1 MSVYITY
8 VFLLGGIMAI
18 RICSTGIFN
27 RFQIVRSASQF
38 SIPTDKFSSYE
49 ALIHS
54 SDWDKVDKICR
65 TFFGSGSKTIFP
77 NQTRSVTN
85 AHLQLLLEKVK
96 KVTLFPMVSLETFE
110 EDLNAIH
117 FRENRTFLNLPYGE
131 KVTSWPDRLALQSLI
146 RNRFCNIFQKNDLVI
161 VPGCADGQIPIEIS
175 VNSKKNNTDLTIIA
189 TDFNADAMNIGY
201 LVMKSYGLETEKI
214 SWVQA
219 DATKKRFYD
228 WIRASFPLEER
239 HQVVTLVQP
248 SLREQSF
255 LSFLK
260 YSASLPHHP
269 GNKTTIVLP
278 ILLLDES
285 SEWHKRCN
293 HYVKSALEI
302 AEKSQEA
309 PQFIWSKT
317 KYGLEMLKLNQ
328 TKSSYVPEQYF
339 IRQESL
345 SEIQNETGFVD
356 SSETVFPL
364 EDAKSKESCI
374 IRSSISRRILCIWD
388 TKT

>member
-1 MSVYITY
+1 MATRISS
-8 VFLLGGIMAI
+8 LGIV
-18 RICSTGIFN
+18 N
-27 RFQIVRSASQF
+27 RFQLVRFASQF
-38 SIPTDKFSSYE
+38 STPAEKFRGYE

-54 SDWDKVDKICR
+54 SDWDKVDKICH

-77 NQTRSVTN
+77 NQTRQVTN

-96 KVTLFPMVSLETFE
+96 KVTPFPMVPLETFE
-110 EDLNAIH
+110 EDVNAIH

-131 KVTSWPDRLALQSLI
+131 KVTSWSDRSALQSLI
-146 RNRFCNIFQKNDLVI
+146 RDRFCSIFQKDDLVI

-175 VNSKKNNTDLTIIA
+175 VNSEKHNTDLTIIA
-189 TDFNADAMNIGY
+189 ADFNADAMNIGY
-201 LVMKSYGLETEKI
+201 LAMKSYGLDTEKI

-219 DATKKRFYD
+219 DATKKRFFD

-285 SEWHKRCN
+285 SEWHQKCN
-293 HYVKSALEI
+293 RYVKTALEI
-302 AEKSQEA
+302 AEKNLEA
-309 PQFIWSKT
+309 PQFIWSKA
-317 KYGLEMLKLNQ
+317 KYGYEMLKLNQ

-339 IRQESL
+339 IRPESL
-345 SEIQNETGFVD
+345 PEIQAETGFVD
-356 SSETVFPL
+356 SSAKVFPI
-364 EDAKSKESCI
+364 DASNKNESRL
-374 IRSSISRRILCIWD
+374 IRGSISTRMLCIWD